1 MKKRYDVVFLA
12 VNGTDKVDIKNDISR
27 ETLTTAARP
36 FIEFCA
42 KTNKIDKKFAD
53 NRDGV
58 PSMIFASIDLK
69 VEERP
74 SWKYDEISKI
84 VLDATNKLFDDYSF
98 RNTIDNHD
106 KFIPVIPI
114 DKTIFGVFEEWKG
127 TMFSTYFN
135 LDSSR
140 SDKDFEIRCSCID
153 IEDKLIESLKKREL
167 ESREIGEMLAKL

>member
-1 MKKRYDVVFLA
+1 MKKRYDIIFLA
-12 VNGTDKVDIKNDISR
+12 ANGAKMVDYTNDLSR
-27 ETLTTAARP
+27 ETLTAAARP

-69 VEERP
+69 VEERT
-74 SWKYDEISKI
+74 SWKYDEMTKI

-98 RNTIDNHD
+98 RNSIDNHD

-153 IEDKLIESLKKREL
+153 IEDKLIENLKKREL